1 MEDKRGLRRQLPL
14 LSEKEIEQQNSWL
27 KTNEAKEFFNNNDE
41 WKVCEYNIEKDPS
54 AYWVNIVHEEEII
67 AYKTYIVKTSYGI
80 ITLNELAFEALF
92 DKIGANQ

>member
-1 MEDKRGLRRQLPL
+1 MKRIAKSKFESVEYLYWDI
-14 LSEKEIEQQNSWL
+14 S
-27 KTNEAKEFFNNNDE
+27 TNVDEAKEFFNNNDE